1 MYEKFGELDSFIEIN
16 SLARKLKKE
25 IKIEEL
31 YKLAYE
37 NGIPKIDVILYW
49 GDATKELTD
58 VNFAAAD
65 KIEMEKNN
73 YLQEDHVFEIVNVEE
88 IANYLKI
95 KCYKDADF
103 ARNVRKRGK
112 NFADC
117 IGTLEGAYILL
128 KEKFGKEKV
137 TTEILGRVAEDFYN
151 L

>member
-1 MYEKFGELDSFIEIN
+1 MYEKFGELDSFKEIN

-25 IKIEEL
+25 KKIEEL

-95 KCYKDADF
+95 KCYKDAVLLVMLGKGEEFCGLHWNFGGSIYIAKREIWKRKGYD
-103 ARNVRKRGK
+103 RNIR
-112 NFADC
+112 
-117 IGTLEGAYILL
+117 
-128 KEKFGKEKV
+128 
-137 TTEILGRVAEDFYN
+137 
-151 L
+151 

>member
-1 MYEKFGELDSFIEIN
+1 MYEKFGELDSFKEIN

-25 IKIEEL
+25 KKIEEL

-117 IGTLEGAYILL
+117 IGIFGGSIYIA
-128 KEKFGKEKV
+128 KR
-137 TTEILGRVAEDFYN
+137 EIWKRKGYDRN
-151 L
+151 IR

>member
-1 MYEKFGELDSFIEIN
+1 MYEKFGEFNSYDEIN
-16 SLARKLKKE
+16 TIAENLKREKNSKDLYELA
-25 IKIEEL
+25 
-31 YKLAYE
+31 AE
-37 NGIPKIDVILYW
+37 NGIPEIDVILYW
-49 GDATKELTD
+49 GNITD
-58 VNFAAAD
+58 TFIDMHFAGIN
-65 KIEMEKNN
+65 KIEMEKND
-73 YLQEDHVFEIVNVEE
+73 YLQEKHSINNINVEE

-117 IGTLEGAYILL
+117 IGSLEGAYVLL